1 MQFVRSGIAVAV
13 GFTIFSGLF
22 AVIGPSLGAV
32 LTTIAAGVMAGYVT
46 AKIARAR
53 EMLHGGATAGLVA
66 VSLIPQAVLTLPA
79 RLLVAAM
86 AVAAITAGAW
96 VRAQSRRHRDE
107 AVRKDTD
114 LSRRSPLGEGGEGRL

>member
-1 MQFVRSGIAVAV
+1 
-13 GFTIFSGLF
+13 
-22 AVIGPSLGAV
+22 V

-107 AVRKDTD
+107 AVTKDTD